1 MSLFV
6 GSRKNY
12 MPCPLGRGILLLT
25 LLTTSRRREIM
36 KGLRSIIKNL
46 RNICLIGVIALGL
59 MTIVG
64 TGGGGD
70 SATSTTTTDTTSTD
84 TTVSETLATLDWE
97 LPREISAVPT
107 SLNAV
112 SSSSNLSLRASLAV
126 LARLATDEGTDYTE
140 AHTKKFV
147 EEHSLKQFDII
158 ETVLGALAQTHYA
171 DAENINNGPY
181 KAIVAWED
189 EQNGVDIKQLEP
201 WVVDSQQIEEDG
213 EPVLRV
219 QAWIEEVEEGETQ
232 LVKAE
237 FKIYTPATRND
248 DGSYSDYGVWIMNV
262 KFDETGEDDYF
273 AASASVGDD
282 GGSIIKLHEKF
293 SEEGGPGPAGYAME
307 MKAIMHRADAE
318 GYGQVN
324 HPDFEAL
331 FGPDADPNITSIPT
345 KEVQYAYNENYLA
358 VQVDENPVQYKDRD
372 SLTEM
377 THRYGVYNKDT
388 GDDIMKTKSFGF
400 PIRYTS
406 DGLTQHAF
414 YGAWQGRH
422 QIWGQGGNA
431 SISEGTT
438 VTREDIPPN
447 ETPPTY
453 TVGKTFQGVL
463 AKRTYVNADIS
474 DIKDIHVE
482 IWVNQDYNLT
492 YIDPDDPANPDSAN
506 MTWSYCTDMVWPE
519 PPDPPQCVG
528 DLVDFDANVGF
539 TSLIVGEN
547 DDRKHVN
554 IMGFEWDDQTQ
565 QGSMKNYVYK
575 EAFTSN
581 NVDYEAGF
589 YEVEQAD
596 PGSPATLVTPP
607 TILDPAYR
615 DELCIF
621 IGGSIYV
628 EYTGTGETGWVEK
641 EVIGFNTMT
650 WTPEFSEDG
659 DKDYTLPEG
668 RELYINMQGS
678 NYIVTR
684 TGNTY
689 ETKLELQS
697 VANPD
702 NVSTFVQAGT
712 VFKDP
717 WNPDGNSTYEFV
729 TDSSS
734 LKYLM
739 LVYKTVGDNDMQAG
753 GLASAEEG
761 AVVTDD
767 KWGLQA
773 YVNDEQTDDMFNWE
787 YQGENENWGS
797 VTYLKNTDGTYKLL
811 DDPMRFNSITATNN
825 ADQEKTL
832 ALQYDGW
839 MMGLPM
845 LHEELMKNDWVMTD
859 EIKNKIINLPAG
871 TEVTEASTGTAYL
884 LKPLEVSQF
893 LDLVSSDTAGLPDI
907 SQADSVD
914 LSTVPVFV
922 DHEMGD
928 MPEDTTIKYSE
939 GEPVE

>member
-1 MSLFV
+1 MKSL
-6 GSRKNY
+6 GSIVKD
-12 MPCPLGRGILLLT
+12 
-25 LLTTSRRREIM
+25 
-36 KGLRSIIKNL
+36 L
-46 RNICLIGVIALGL
+46 RNICLIGVVALGL

-64 TGGGGD
+64 SGGGGD
-70 SATSTTTTDTTSTD
+70 SGTSTTTADTTTTDTTVSDVLST
-84 TTVSETLATLDWE
+84 LGWE
-97 LPREISAVPT
+97 VPTELSAVPT

-112 SSSSNLSLRASLAV
+112 ATTSNLSLRASLRA
-126 LARLATDEGTDYTE
+126 LARLATDEGTDYSE
-140 AHTKKFV
+140 AQTKRFV
-147 EEHSLKQFDII
+147 EEHSLQQFDII
-158 ETVLGALAQTHYA
+158 EDVLGALAQCHYA

-189 EQNGVDIKQLEP
+189 EQNGVDIKVLEP

-213 EPVLRV
+213 EDVLRV
-219 QAWIEEVEEGETQ
+219 RAWIEEVHEGETE

-237 FKIYTPATRND
+237 FKVYTPATRND
-248 DGSYSDYGVWIMNV
+248 DGSYSDYGVWTMNV

-273 AASASVGDD
+273 AASASVGEN
-282 GGSIIKLHEKF
+282 GESVIKLHEKF
-293 SEEGGPGPAGYAME
+293 SEEGGPGPEGFAME
-307 MKAIMHRADAE
+307 IKAIMHRAEAE
-318 GYGQVN
+318 GYGQVS

-331 FGPDADPNITSIPT
+331 FGPDADPDITSIPI
-345 KEVQYAYNENYLA
+345 KEIKYAYNESYLA
-358 VQVDENPVQYKDRD
+358 VKDGDSDAQYKDRNVI
-372 SLTEM
+372 TEM

-388 GDDIMKTKSFGF
+388 GDDVMKSKAFGF
-400 PIRYTS
+400 PIRYTT
-406 DGLTQHAF
+406 DGITQHAY

-422 QIWGQGGNA
+422 QIWGPGENA
-431 SISEGTT
+431 SIAEGTE
-438 VTREDIPPN
+438 VTRQDVPPDQ
-447 ETPPTY
+447 TPPTY
-453 TVGKTFQGVL
+453 TVGKTFNGVL
-463 AKRTYVNADIS
+463 AKRAYVDADVN
-474 DIKDIHVE
+474 DIKNIPVE
-482 IWVNQDYNLT
+482 IWINQDYNLT
-492 YIDPDDPANPDSAN
+492 YIDPADPENPDAAN
-506 MTWSYCTDMVWPE
+506 KKWCYCTDMYWPP

-528 DLVDFDANVGF
+528 DLVDFDANIGLN
-539 TSLIVGEN
+539 SLIVGEN

-554 IMGFEWDDQTQ
+554 IMGFEWDEETQ
-565 QGSMKNYVYK
+565 QGSIKNYVYK
-575 EAFTSN
+575 EAFTSD

-589 YEVEQAD
+589 YQVDQAD
-596 PGSPATLVTPP
+596 PGSPATLVTPIAVLEP
-607 TILDPAYR
+607 QYR
-615 DELCIF
+615 DELCIY

-628 EYTGTGETGWVEK
+628 EYKGAETGWVEK
-641 EVIGFNTMT
+641 EVVGFNTMT

-659 DKDYTLPEG
+659 DKAYTLPEG
-668 RELYINMQGS
+668 RELYINMEGS
-678 NYIVTR
+678 NYVVTR
-684 TGNTY
+684 TGDDY

-702 NVSTFVQAGT
+702 NATSFVQTGT

-734 LKYLM
+734 DNYLM

-753 GLASAEEG
+753 GEASTGVEVG

-797 VTYLKNTDGTYKLL
+797 VTYLKDTDGAYVLL

-825 ADQEKTL
+825 AGEEKTL

-839 MMGLPM
+839 MMGLPNM
-845 LHEELMKNDWVMTD
+845 HEELMKNDWVMSD
-859 EIKNKIINLPAG
+859 EIADKIINLAAG
-871 TEVTEASTGTAYL
+871 TEVTEASTTTAYL

-893 LDLVSSDTAGLPDI
+893 LNLVSSDTAGLPDI
-907 SQADSVD
+907 SQADGVD

-922 DHEMGD
+922 EHDMGD